1 MFKSKNNLLYIFLI
15 ILSVSSFIYGFT
27 VKEDSAGGGF
37 KDFNNTWNNQMI
49 FNEYPLIDS
58 IKNTKTS
65 EIKNSINS
73 HFPFS
78 YILNKIFNPFSK
90 NKEDF
95 LMSIFILNMFIP
107 LLFFLSLKN
116 NYSNKNLYLIGC
128 LSSILYLSPYF
139 RTSAYWAGM
148 ENYGLF
154 TFIISFYFFSN
165 YQKKEIKKK
174 LNIVLFSISSCLCVY
189 FDQKLLLVPLIYMFL
204 FFKNEKN
211 RENIILYLI
220 INFILSIPVLALVY
234 YWGSIISPYDTK
246 SRELGNRLYLEQ
258 IGFCFSMILFYLSPY
273 LIIYHKKIIQHLIGN
288 KKIITI
294 STVFFCVYLILILIF
309 PTDYGSQWSA
319 YGNGWLDKLS
329 KVFFEDNFY
338 RKAFVYLI
346 FFISIIILFTASQ
359 KRPSLINFTIFFIL
373 VSSVANPIFQE
384 YFDPLMLIFL
394 SLFFYREDEINDKF
408 IKFHYFFSMSFLI
421 FMNLY
426 Y

>member
-1 MFKSKNNLLYIFLI
+1 MSNSKNNILYISLI
-15 ILSVSSFIYGFT
+15 ILSLVSFIYGFAIR
-27 VKEDSAGGGF
+27 EDSAGGGF
-37 KDFNNTWNNQMI
+37 KDFNNTWNNQTI
-49 FNEYPLIDS
+49 FNENSLVES

-65 EIKNSINS
+65 EIKKSINS

-78 YILNKIFNPFSK
+78 YILNKIFNPFSS

-95 LMSIFILNMFIP
+95 LKSIFILNLFIP
-107 LLFFLSLKN
+107 LIFFLSLKHY
-116 NYSNKNLYLIGC
+116 YSNKNIYLIGC

-148 ENYGLF
+148 ENYGLL
-154 TFIISFYFFSN
+154 TFVISFYFFSN

-174 LNIVLFSISSCLCVY
+174 LNILLFSIFSCLCVY
-189 FDQKLLLVPLIYMFL
+189 FDQKLFIVPLIYMYL

-211 RENIILYLI
+211 KDNVILYLI

-246 SRELGNRLYLEQ
+246 SRELGDRLYLEQ
-258 IGFCFSMILFYLSPY
+258 IGFCFSIIFFYLSPY
-273 LIIYHKKIIQHLIGN
+273 LIIYYKKIIKHLINN
-288 KKIITI
+288 KKIITLSI
-294 STVFFCVYLILILIF
+294 IFFSVYVILLSLF
-309 PTDYGSQWSA
+309 PTDYGSQWSE

-329 KVFFEDNFY
+329 KIFFEDNIY
-338 RKAFVYLI
+338 RKGFIYLF
-346 FFISIIILFTASQ
+346 FFISVTSIFAASQ
-359 KRPSLINFTIFFIL
+359 KRPSLIFFTLFFIL

-394 SLFFYREDEINDKF
+394 SLFFYKEDEINDKF
-408 IKFHYFFSMSFLI
+408 IKFHYFFSASFLI